1 MPSSHVCC
9 MLCCKGGFRDGTAPF
24 NSMLKIA
31 SGWKRETTPTF
42 LLNSFEDVVRV
53 TGHKEI
59 TCQRSSLWG
68 QKDADDRERC
78 LCAHTCTR
86 VIACEDGLSG

>member
-9 MLCCKGGFRDGTAPF
+9 MLCCKGGFRDGAAPF
-24 NSMLKIA
+24 NSILKIA

-78 LCAHTCTR
+78 LCAHTCAR